1 MYLKKGDDGINP
13 KEDYNEIISQL
24 IGYIYLEAINK
35 LDIGFN
41 EKGIYLNSLKGW
53 KESIDIKKNI
63 KHETSGLSINTLMKI
78 LDDAE
83 RHLYNI
89 VDNNYIDEIKLIW
102 EEILFDTFI
111 THLLLFNSF
120 TIQSSMPGE
129 IITHNA
135 DSTDNNNLF
144 WNVDINNF
152 LNDDF
157 ELYAY
162 SRIIHKDKILY
173 SVFLVLL
180 IGIFV
185 FRRFLKK

>member
-1 MYLKKGDDGINP
+1 
-13 KEDYNEIISQL
+13 
-24 IGYIYLEAINK
+24 
-35 LDIGFN
+35 
-41 EKGIYLNSLKGW
+41 
-53 KESIDIKKNI
+53 
-63 KHETSGLSINTLMKI
+63 MKI

-173 SVFLVLL
+173 SAFLVLL